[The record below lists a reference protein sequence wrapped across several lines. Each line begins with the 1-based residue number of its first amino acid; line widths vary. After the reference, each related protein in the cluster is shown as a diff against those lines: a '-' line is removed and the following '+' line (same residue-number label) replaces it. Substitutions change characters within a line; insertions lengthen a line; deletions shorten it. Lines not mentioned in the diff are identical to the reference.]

1 MVRKGKSGGLN
12 LPGQKRVANSEA
24 WRTAWSFKLSD
35 GTTLLPDTP
44 MNDARFRQL
53 NQSGDLRRIANELNR
68 RHMPRIQLGF
78 PGSSFVVS
86 PITEASTGE
95 LLSRKAQMGERAIR
109 GLQQQAYEGAVRNQ
123 EDYQKETPTWVS
135 GLVSGVNTINA
146 LGELLPGPFGKV
158 AQVYNQLVGPIDISN
173 PEREARL
180 MGNVERT
187 ARALQEPIVV
197 GERVGDVMA
206 RQRMQGAGGTRTAL
220 AKWMKAN
227 GYAWLWRDYML
238 SADRGLTME
247 EFGRTSNAH
256 NALYQIMKVL
266 DDKVGTTADERMAML
281 RRTPAMLE
289 SASKL
294 DYTAKRRTEGVR
306 PAEAEAAPAPA
317 AAAASAAPAPAAA
330 APAAAAPASDKGKVA
345 FEPMMVK
352 PKGGKRIRILK
363 GAGPGKA
370 SPLEKFVMR
379 KGLYMSRR
387 PTREELEEQ
396 VRAAN
401 DRVQALKARLEAEP
415 ENPHIEASLAE
426 ARGVRQHFVDQHSEV
441 AEAMRGLRASLQA
454 DFKKGSGAPR
464 HLLRG
469 GYGFRDLVMD
479 LGLLTAKFAPMLA
492 PPQAQEI
499 MALQDLLEKDAG
511 RPSMS
516 EAATQAVIDRLA
528 YLFNNEVIP
537 LLETRAG
544 IERARTDLSH
554 LGRGRFRGA
563 GFLDWVKQKIAS
575 ATQAATTVA
584 KTVVE
589 RIGDVSRGVRR
600 DYPPRVRELL
610 ARIGD
615 KQIVAMAVRRD
626 PIKGPLN
633 TALNLITLGKWNE
646 VRTRYNYDKL
656 FHLGLEVVLD
666 MGETEARFTVEKNE
680 VINIGQAKAT
690 NADTE
695 YQSVPRT
702 VANLNVLLG
711 KAREVMGDR
720 FFLYD
725 AFQNNCQDFVMNVL
739 RANGLLTGELER
751 FIKQPMVQVAAALP
765 SYTSKIAKFATDAG
779 ALVNVAV
786 EGRGMKGGMRKRKA
800 EGPAPGAP
808 AAQRRLVEAESE
820 SESDSDDSTLSEASM
835 DSGESELST
844 YRRRSRRRPYPAA
857 QTLEGS
863 RAANARVEGLAR
875 MAASYMF
882 PEPTAE
888 KRAYIEGQMAS
899 VPVLPAIIQR
909 AMAILA
915 LPGLRRDPIHGLYQE
930 EEEEYEYVAAPAGR
944 DPMRRPDDLPRP
956 PPPPPPAV
964 GSGRTPARF
973 MKQLE
978 KADVSPE
985 AYLRLAKKK
994 AAAKDLNAESLTFS
1008 SDGKHKLMIKDPEG
1022 GITHFGAI
1030 GYGDYILYT
1039 LSGDEAADAH
1049 RAAYRK
1055 RAENIKGKW
1064 RYDEY
1069 SPNSLAIHVLW

>member
-1 MVRKGKSGGLN
+1 
-12 LPGQKRVANSEA
+12 
-24 WRTAWSFKLSD
+24 
-35 GTTLLPDTP
+35 
-44 MNDARFRQL
+44 
-53 NQSGDLRRIANELNR
+53 
-68 RHMPRIQLGF
+68 
-78 PGSSFVVS
+78 
-86 PITEASTGE
+86 
-95 LLSRKAQMGERAIR
+95 
-109 GLQQQAYEGAVRNQ
+109 
-123 EDYQKETPTWVS
+123 
-135 GLVSGVNTINA
+135 
-146 LGELLPGPFGKV
+146 
-158 AQVYNQLVGPIDISN
+158 
-173 PEREARL
+173 
-180 MGNVERT
+180 
-187 ARALQEPIVV
+187 
-197 GERVGDVMA
+197 
-206 RQRMQGAGGTRTAL
+206 
-220 AKWMKAN
+220 
-227 GYAWLWRDYML
+227 
-238 SADRGLTME
+238 
-247 EFGRTSNAH
+247 
-256 NALYQIMKVL
+256 
-266 DDKVGTTADERMAML
+266 
-281 RRTPAMLE
+281 
-289 SASKL
+289 
-294 DYTAKRRTEGVR
+294 
-306 PAEAEAAPAPA
+306 
-317 AAAASAAPAPAAA
+317 
-330 APAAAAPASDKGKVA
+330 
-345 FEPMMVK
+345 
-352 PKGGKRIRILK
+352 
-363 GAGPGKA
+363 
-370 SPLEKFVMR
+370 
-379 KGLYMSRR
+379 
-387 PTREELEEQ
+387 
-396 VRAAN
+396 
-401 DRVQALKARLEAEP
+401 
-415 ENPHIEASLAE
+415 
-426 ARGVRQHFVDQHSEV
+426 
-441 AEAMRGLRASLQA
+441 
-454 DFKKGSGAPR
+454 
-464 HLLRG
+464 
-469 GYGFRDLVMD
+469 MD

-499 MALQDLLEKDAG
+499 MALNDHLNKEAG
-511 RPSMS
+511 GTSMS

-544 IERARTDLSH
+544 IERVRMDLSH

-751 FIKQPMVQVAAALP
+751 FIKQPIVQVAAALP

-786 EGRGMKGGMRKRKA
+786 EGRGR
-800 EGPAPGAP
+800 
-808 AAQRRLVEAESE
+808 
-820 SESDSDDSTLSEASM
+820 
-835 DSGESELST
+835 
-844 YRRRSRRRPYPAA
+844 
-857 QTLEGS
+857 
-863 RAANARVEGLAR
+863 
-875 MAASYMF
+875 
-882 PEPTAE
+882 
-888 KRAYIEGQMAS
+888 
-899 VPVLPAIIQR
+899 
-909 AMAILA
+909 
-915 LPGLRRDPIHGLYQE
+915 
-930 EEEEYEYVAAPAGR
+930 
-944 DPMRRPDDLPRP
+944 
-956 PPPPPPAV
+956 
-964 GSGRTPARF
+964 GSGRF

-1022 GITHFGAI
+1022 GVVHFGAI
-1030 GYGDYILYT
+1030 GYGDHILYT

-1069 SPNSLAIHVLW
+1069 SPNSLSLAIQW